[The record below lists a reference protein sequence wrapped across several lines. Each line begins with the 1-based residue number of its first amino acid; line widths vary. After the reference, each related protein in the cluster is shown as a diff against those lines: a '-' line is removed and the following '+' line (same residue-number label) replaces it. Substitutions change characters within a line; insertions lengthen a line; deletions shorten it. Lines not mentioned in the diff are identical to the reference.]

1 MAGKK
6 GFGIN
11 FSPFIMSIQFTQKR
25 NLILLWI
32 AQSISQ
38 AGDAI
43 YQLALL
49 WLVLDLTQSTVM
61 TGLIAMSA
69 YLPALLFGLYA
80 GVFSDKMNRLNLMTF
95 ANGGQALTVLLIP
108 LLLWYG
114 HENIWLI
121 CGVAF
126 IRSCFNTIFQPA
138 LQSFIPMLFPPN
150 RIVKINAIL
159 ATSGQIAWMM
169 GPFFA
174 GVMLT
179 LVTLPTLFLLDAGS
193 FILSIALLIFIV
205 QPPYQKKQTNQNHWD
220 ELKQG
225 LAYLYSQKPI
235 YWLIIITFINNL
247 FIMGPAIVGIPIL
260 VKYGLNGSASDFA
273 FIEGSMAAGALI
285 GSFIVTKLTK
295 KFSNGI
301 IWATG
306 LFLDGITYSFLYW
319 VDSVEMAMIMIFFHG
334 IGIPFIM
341 VSRTSIV
348 QLHTPNKY
356 HGRLFSVVH
365 LGVVGTTAISSG
377 LVGIITSF
385 ISVKLLFHGIGIG
398 AAICGLVGLAVPSLR
413 KLK

>member
-1 MAGKK
+1 M
-6 GFGIN
+6 I
-11 FSPFIMSIQFTQKR
+11 
-25 NLILLWI
+25 
-32 AQSISQ
+32 
-38 AGDAI
+38 
-43 YQLALL
+43 
-49 WLVLDLTQSTVM
+49 
-61 TGLIAMSA
+61 
-69 YLPALLFGLYA
+69 
-80 GVFSDKMNRLNLMTF
+80 F

-235 YWLIIITFINNL
+235 YWLIIITFIN
-247 FIMGPAIVGIPIL
+247 
-260 VKYGLNGSASDFA
+260 
-273 FIEGSMAAGALI
+273 
-285 GSFIVTKLTK
+285 
-295 KFSNGI
+295 
-301 IWATG
+301 
-306 LFLDGITYSFLYW
+306 
-319 VDSVEMAMIMIFFHG
+319 
-334 IGIPFIM
+334 
-341 VSRTSIV
+341 
-348 QLHTPNKY
+348 
-356 HGRLFSVVH
+356 
-365 LGVVGTTAISSG
+365 
-377 LVGIITSF
+377 
-385 ISVKLLFHGIGIG
+385 
-398 AAICGLVGLAVPSLR
+398 
-413 KLK
+413 LKI